1 MTKRTDH
8 HTLWMLAAVAAPAA
22 HFAGCG
28 WLTAALTVLAV
39 LPLTLLPKRWDN
51 LPKSLAVLQL
61 ISIGLTMGTLLGGSA
76 VYWPSDNA
84 LAVPVTLLILSV
96 LTTKAAA
103 PMAGGLLAL
112 CMGLLALPVLFAGAA
127 KVEWSWLRPEVTA
140 WPSGLVLALLLT
152 ALPVGKGRKAIVGIG
167 LITAA
172 AAVLIQGTLAL
183 PVAEGM
189 KDALYQSARTLG
201 HMETTTAAAMTL
213 GWYAVGTWMLQSGYQ
228 IAESGCV
235 GKRMADVLLLGTS
248 AGALPFYVQLCCP
261 KLVILN
267 TVLWVLSPFLH
278 EIINREKSEK

>member
-8 HTLWMLAAVAAPAA
+8 HTLWLLAAVAAPAA

-39 LPLTLLPKRWDN
+39 LPLALLPKRWDN

-61 ISIGLTMGTLLGGSA
+61 ISIGLTLGTLLGGSA

-127 KVEWSWLRPEVTA
+127 KVEWSWLHPEVA
-140 WPSGLVLALLLT
+140 GWPSGLALALLLP
-152 ALPVGKGRKAIVGIG
+152 ALPLRKGGNATAGIG
-167 LITAA
+167 FIAVTAA
-172 AAVLIQGTLAL
+172 ILIQGTLAL

-189 KDALYQSARTLG
+189 KDALYQSTRTLG
-201 HMETTTAAAMTL
+201 HMEITTAAAMTL
-213 GWYAVGTWMLQSGYQ
+213 GWYAMGTWMLQSGYE
-228 IAESGCV
+228 IARRGGV
-235 GKRMADVLLLGTS
+235 GDKIATVLLVGTS
-248 AGALPFYVQLCCP
+248 AGTLLFSMQPCGQ
-261 KLVILN
+261 KLVVLN